1 MGSIKRQKW
10 GEFRKQNG
18 NVAYSQQEAVAES
31 TLRCVG
37 SEKGEATACEGSLM
51 AAGRG
56 GCAQGRCHELGKQG
70 AF

>member
-18 NVAYSQQEAVAES
+18 NVTYSQQEAVAES

-37 SEKGEATACEGSLM
+37 AKKGEAAACERSLTA
-51 AAGRG
+51 AAGG
-56 GCAQGRCHELGKQG
+56 HAQGRCHELGKEG
-70 AF
+70 AL